1 MITFLHVVGVEVM
14 SDAEKFLIGKTI
26 IEAKVDGFGIRL
38 KLEDGSIF
46 EYEASDGGYSL
57 WEMMG
62 EQDD

>member
-1 MITFLHVVGVEVM
+1 MNV

-57 WEMMG
+57 WEMIG
-62 EQDD
+62 EQED